1 MRRFPWETGAPQV
14 CEIRALRVSS
24 GNVLSNH
31 PNMTSTASPP
41 RNPSPREVRAAR
53 ELAGLTQTQAGV
65 LLHTTCRTWQQWEAE
80 PGSKDHR
87 AMHPAIWE
95 LFQNKIANALPL
107 LQGIDMTITTKAQR
121 RLAHEQALASTRIEG
136 HQPSPEF
143 LADCEA
149 VVEGTMTRDQARAAS
164 LARAL
169 AKDKAATAAPAAAIA
184 DAA

>member
-1 MRRFPWETGAPQV
+1 MGNGSAAG
-14 CEIRALRVSS
+14 CKIRALRVSL
-24 GNVLSNH
+24 GDVLSNH
-31 PNMTSTASPP
+31 PNMTSTASPS
-41 RNPSPREVRAAR
+41 RNPSPRQVRAAR
-53 ELAGLTQTQAGV
+53 ELAGLTQTQAGALV
-65 LLHTTCRTWQQWEAE
+65 HTTCRAWQQWEAE
-80 PGSKDHR
+80 PGTRNHR
-87 AMHPAIWE
+87 AMHPAFWE
-95 LFQNKIANALPL
+95 LFQNKIANVLPL
-107 LQGIDMTITTKAQR
+107 LEGIAMTTTTKAQR

>member
-1 MRRFPWETGAPQV
+1 M
-14 CEIRALRVSS
+14 RVSS

-31 PNMTSTASPP
+31 PNMTSIVSPS

-53 ELAGLTQTQAGV
+53 ELAGLTQTQAGALV
-65 LLHTTCRTWQQWEAE
+65 HTTCRTWQQWEAE
-80 PGSKDHR
+80 QGTKDHR
-87 AMHPAIWE
+87 AMHPAFWD
-95 LFQNKIANALPL
+95 LFQSKIAGLTL
-107 LQGIDMTITTKAQR
+107 LEGIAMTTTTKAQR

-149 VVEGTMTRDQARAAS
+149 VIEGTMTRDQARAAS

-169 AKDKAATAAPAAAIA
+169 AKDKAASAAAAPIA